1 MFKFDSYYYNG
12 NIKNLKNLKISMS
25 KEDKIELLN
34 QELTELLDR
43 EIKDHKSILGISIS
57 THGGTHIV
65 SDLKEDIAMTKTEI
79 SAASSSLVFL
89 SSKMLHDSLNQKIS
103 YTLITGKKRIILSM
117 LTDFMALI
125 AYLDRELAEL
135 EGLDFYIKSLREF
148 AIKLSAIIETSD
160 LIKEEIFVA
169 IKRAIPNALAIAI
182 ITKDGLPIKVQSTMP
197 EPIISAMISAIY
209 HLAGIL
215 LDGGL
220 EFSII
225 GGEHG
230 SIIIHELDESRIL
243 AIALSEGDEKILRS
257 HIAKIKTII
266 KK

>member
-1 MFKFDSYYYNG
+1 
-12 NIKNLKNLKISMS
+12 MS
-25 KEDKIELLN
+25 KEDHMKQLNHELIDLLN
-34 QELTELLDR
+34 N
-43 EIKDHKSILGISIS
+43 EIKDQKSILGISIS

-65 SDLKEDIAMTKTEI
+65 SELKEDIKMSKSELA
-79 SAASSSLVFL
+79 AASSSLVFL
-89 SSKMLHDSLNQKIS
+89 SSKMLNDSLNQKSS
-103 YTLITGKKRIILSM
+103 YTLITGNKRIILSI
-117 LTDFMALI
+117 LTDYMALI

-135 EGLDFYIKSLREF
+135 EGLDFFIRSLRKF
-148 AIKLSAIIETSD
+148 AIKISAIIETSD

-169 IKRAIPNALAIAI
+169 LKRAIPNALVIAI

-197 EPIISAMISAIY
+197 EPILSAMTSAIY
-209 HLAGIL
+209 NLAAVL

-225 GGEHG
+225 GGDHG

-243 AIALSEGDEKILRS
+243 AIAVSEGDEKILRS

>member
-1 MFKFDSYYYNG
+1 
-12 NIKNLKNLKISMS
+12 MS
-25 KEDKIELLN
+25 KEDNMKQLNLEL
-34 QELTELLDR
+34 EDLLSK
-43 EIKDHKSILGISIS
+43 EIKDQKSILGISIS

-65 SDLKEDIAMTKTEI
+65 SELKEDIQMTKSEI

-89 SSKMLHDSLNQKIS
+89 SSKMLNDSLNQRSS
-103 YTLITGKKRIILSM
+103 YTLITGKKRIILLI
-117 LTDFMALI
+117 LTDYMALI

-135 EGLDFYIKSLREF
+135 EGLDFYIRSLRKF
-148 AIKLSAIIETSD
+148 AIKISAIIETSD

-169 IKRAIPNALAIAI
+169 LKRAIPNALIIAI
-182 ITKDGLPIKVQSTMP
+182 ITKDGLPIKVQSTMQ
-197 EPIISAMISAIY
+197 EPILSAMISAIY
-209 HLAGIL
+209 NLAGVL

-225 GGEHG
+225 GGDHG

-243 AIALSEGDEKILRS
+243 AIAVSEGDDKILRS

-266 KK
+266 K

>member
-1 MFKFDSYYYNG
+1 
-12 NIKNLKNLKISMS
+12 MS
-25 KEDKIELLN
+25 KEDNMKQLNLEL
-34 QELTELLDR
+34 EDLLSK
-43 EIKDHKSILGISIS
+43 EIKDQKSILGISIS

-65 SDLKEDIAMTKTEI
+65 SELKEDIQMTKSEI

-89 SSKMLHDSLNQKIS
+89 SSKMLNDSLNQRSS
-103 YTLITGKKRIILSM
+103 YTLITGKRKIILLI
-117 LTDFMALI
+117 LTDYMALI

-135 EGLDFYIKSLREF
+135 EGLDFYIRSLRKF
-148 AIKLSAIIETSD
+148 AIKVSAIIETSD

-169 IKRAIPNALAIAI
+169 LKRAIPNAIIIAI
-182 ITKDGLPIKVQSTMP
+182 ITKDGLPIKVQSTMQ
-197 EPIISAMISAIY
+197 EPILSAMISAIY
-209 HLAGIL
+209 NLAEVL

-225 GGEHG
+225 GGDHG

-243 AIALSEGDEKILRS
+243 AIAVSEGDDKILRS

-266 KK
+266 K

>member
-1 MFKFDSYYYNG
+1 MFKFDYYNV

-25 KEDKIELLN
+25 KEVNIELLN
-34 QELTELLDR
+34 QELTELLKK
-43 EIKDHKSILGISIS
+43 EIKDQESLLGISIS
-57 THGGTHIV
+57 SHDGTPIV
-65 SDLKEDIAMTKTEI
+65 SVLKEDIMMTKTEL

-103 YTLITGKKRIILSM
+103 YTLKM
-117 LTDFMALI
+117 
-125 AYLDRELAEL
+125 
-135 EGLDFYIKSLREF
+135 
-148 AIKLSAIIETSD
+148 SAIIETSD

-169 IKRAIPNALAIAI
+169 LKRAIPNALVIAI

-197 EPIISAMISAIY
+197 EPTISAMISAIY
-209 HLAGIL
+209 NLAGIL

-225 GGEHG
+225 GGDHG

-243 AIALSEGDEKILRS
+243 AIAVAEGDEKILRS
-257 HIAKIKTII
+257 HIAKIKAII
-266 KK
+266 KQ